1 MKRLAR
7 TPLGIRILIG
17 LVLGACVGSFLPG
30 PGIAAWSDSA
40 ADVARIV
47 GQLWLS
53 ALQMTVLPIVF
64 ALLTVGLGR
73 TSGAAGQDGSIV
85 RRSVIVFATL
95 YALSLVVAIIVNRLL
110 LDVWPVSA
118 AAAEA
123 FQKVTQSS
131 SPAAR
136 MDAGAIIVSIVPSN
150 VFGAFASG
158 AMLPVVVFAI
168 LFGLA
173 MRTIEPDRRKHIVS
187 LIESIADVMFK
198 IVGWVLL
205 IAPLGVFAL
214 VIGTVHETG
223 LAIIWGLAGYLR
235 HVLIVM
241 SVLLLFV
248 YIIAAFWARIS
259 LGRFAAA
266 TAPSQ
271 LVALST
277 QSSVGSL
284 PVMLASAKTLQ
295 IGENTTNVVLPLAV
309 SIFRFSGPAMTLSV
323 AAYAASAAGLH
334 VGTTQLIGG
343 ALLALLMEFTGV
355 GLPNQVNIFALN
367 APVFAAFGAPLG
379 FLPVMLAVETIPDAV
394 ATTVSVSMD
403 VAATGVVDR
412 LEKPRSGKPEA
423 TSA

>member
-403 VAATGVVDR
+403 VAAAGVVDR

>member
-1 MKRLAR
+1 
-7 TPLGIRILIG
+7 
-17 LVLGACVGSFLPG
+17 
-30 PGIAAWSDSA
+30 
-40 ADVARIV
+40 
-47 GQLWLS
+47 
-53 ALQMTVLPIVF
+53 
-64 ALLTVGLGR
+64 
-73 TSGAAGQDGSIV
+73 
-85 RRSVIVFATL
+85 
-95 YALSLVVAIIVNRLL
+95 
-110 LDVWPVSA
+110 
-118 AAAEA
+118 
-123 FQKVTQSS
+123 
-131 SPAAR
+131 

-403 VAATGVVDR
+403 VAAAGVVDR